1 MDDERGLLDL
11 IIARLG
17 SRQGGRLGS
26 GQGGCFGE
34 FSYREK
40 FLLCESFATEQDFF
54 RQSAADIEAV
64 IGRRLAAPWDI
75 DAMCQMAERDAAQAR
90 LKGINWVS
98 LHSRAYPPLLR
109 EIYDPPVV
117 LFFKGSLP
125 NPEAPL
131 AALVGTRKPSP
142 QAAAQAYRIAHDLAR
157 SGVSVVSGLA
167 LGIDAMAHRG
177 NIEGGAPTVAVL
189 GSGLDNVYPSSNR
202 TLARRALETGGCLLS
217 EYPPGTGP
225 RKWNF
230 PARNRIIS
238 GLARGVLIVEAPEK
252 SGALITARF
261 ALEHNREL
269 WVASCG
275 VAKDDF
281 AEDNEQKAAGG
292 KTAFDRR
299 GTTKLAGEG
308 AGIIRDA
315 SDILEAW
322 NMKMTGLEPPEV
334 TSGVPASGSLAASLA
349 HSLGVEI

>member
-1 MDDERGLLDL
+1 MDYERGLLDL

-17 SRQGGRLGS
+17 GL
-26 GQGGCFGE
+26 
-34 FSYREK
+34 SYREK
-40 FLLCESFATEQDFF
+40 FLLCESLTTEQDFF
-54 RQSAADIEAV
+54 RQSAADIEMI

-75 DAMCQMAERDAAQAR
+75 NGAYQMAQRDAAQAR

-98 LHSRAYPPLLR
+98 WHSPAYPPLLR
-109 EIYDPPVV
+109 EIYDPPAA
-117 LFFKGSLP
+117 LFFRGVLP

-131 AALVGTRKPSP
+131 AALVGTRRPSP
-142 QAAAQAYRIAHDLAR
+142 QSAAQAYRIAHDLAR

-177 NIEGGAPTVAVL
+177 NIEGGAPTAAVL
-189 GSGLDNVYPSSNR
+189 GSGLDKVYPSSNR
-202 TLARRALETGGCLLS
+202 TLARRILETGGCLLS

-225 RKWNF
+225 FKWNF

-269 WVASCG
+269 WVAGCG
-275 VAKDDF
+275 VANGGI
-281 AEDNEQKAAGG
+281 AEDGG
-292 KTAFDRR
+292 RKTAFDRT
-299 GTTKLAGEG
+299 GSTKLAAEG

-315 SDILEAW
+315 SDILKAW
-322 NMKMTGLEPPEV
+322 NMETTGLEPPEI
-334 TSGVPASGSLAASLA
+334 TNGADLASSLARSI
-349 HSLGVEI
+349 GVAL

>member
-1 MDDERGLLDL
+1 MDYERGLLDL
-11 IIARLG
+11 IIARLNKL
-17 SRQGGRLGS
+17 S
-26 GQGGCFGE
+26 C
-34 FSYREK
+34 REK
-40 FLLCESFATEQDFF
+40 LLLCKSFDTEQEFF
-54 RQSAADIEAV
+54 RQSAADMEAM
-64 IGRRLAAPWDI
+64 IGRRLAAPWNI
-75 DAMCQMAERDAAQAR
+75 DRVRRMAERDAAQAR

-98 LHSRAYPPLLR
+98 WHSPAYPPLLR
-109 EIYDPPVV
+109 EIYDPPII
-117 LFFKGSLP
+117 LFFRGKLP

-131 AALVGTRKPSP
+131 VAVVGTRKPSP
-142 QAAAQAYRIAHDLAR
+142 QSAAQAYRIAHDLAR
-157 SGVSVVSGLA
+157 ALISVVSGLA

-189 GSGLDNVYPSSNR
+189 GSGLDKVYPSSNR
-202 TLARRALETGGCLLS
+202 TLARRILETGGCLLS

-225 RKWNF
+225 YKWNF

-261 ALEHNREL
+261 ALEHNREV

-275 VAKDDF
+275 VTG
-281 AEDNEQKAAGG
+281 DNGQ

-299 GTTKLAGEG
+299 GTAKLTTEG

-322 NMKMTGLEPPEV
+322 NMETAGLEPPEI
-334 TSGVPASGSLAASLA
+334 TGGVSASGSLASSLA
-349 HSLGVEI
+349 HSLGIAL

>member
-11 IIARLG
+11 IIARLNG
-17 SRQGGRLGS
+17 
-26 GQGGCFGE
+26 
-34 FSYREK
+34 FSYRER
-40 FLLCESFATEQDFF
+40 FLLCKSFAAEQDFF
-54 RQSAADIEAV
+54 RQSAADIEAM
-64 IGRRLAAPWDI
+64 IGRKLAAPWDI
-75 DAMCQMAERDAAQAR
+75 DAVYRLAQRDAAQAR

-98 LHSRAYPPLLR
+98 WHSPDYPPLLR
-109 EIYDPPVV
+109 EIYDPPAA
-117 LFFKGSLP
+117 LFFRGSLP

-131 AALVGTRKPSP
+131 AAMVGTRKPSP

-189 GSGLDNVYPSSNR
+189 GSGLDKVYPSSNR

-217 EYPPGTGP
+217 EYPPGTSP

-261 ALEHNREL
+261 ALEHNREV

-275 VAKDDF
+275 LTEGDG
-281 AEDNEQKAAGG
+281 QQAAGG

-299 GTTKLAGEG
+299 GTTKLAAEG

-315 SDILEAW
+315 SDILKAW
-322 NMKMTGLEPPEV
+322 NMETTGLEPPEM
-334 TSGVPASGSLAASLA
+334 TSDVPASGRLTLADSLA
-349 HSLGVEI
+349 HSLGVSL

>member
-1 MDDERGLLDL
+1 MDYERGLLDL

-17 SRQGGRLGS
+17 
-26 GQGGCFGE
+26 E

-40 FLLCESFATEQDFF
+40 FILCESFAMEQDFF
-54 RQSAADIEAV
+54 RQSAADIEMI
-64 IGRRLAAPWDI
+64 IGRKLAAPWDI
-75 DAMCQMAERDAAQAR
+75 DRVRRMAERDEAESR

-98 LHSRAYPPLLR
+98 WHSLSYPPLLR
-109 EIYDPPVV
+109 EIYDPPVL
-117 LFFKGSLP
+117 LFFRGSLP

-131 AALVGTRKPSP
+131 AAIVGTRKPSP

-167 LGIDAMAHRG
+167 FGIDTMAHRG
-177 NIEGGAPTVAVL
+177 NVEGGAPTVAVL
-189 GSGLDNVYPSSNR
+189 GSGLDKIYPSSNR
-202 TLARRALETGGCLLS
+202 TLVRRILETGGCLLS
-217 EYPPGTGP
+217 EYPPGTSP
-225 RKWNF
+225 HRWHF

-275 VAKDDF
+275 LT
-281 AEDNEQKAAGG
+281 EDNGQKAA
-292 KTAFDRR
+292 FDRK
-299 GTTKLAGEG
+299 GSTKLAAEG

-315 SDILEAW
+315 SDILKAW
-322 NMKMTGLEPPEV
+322 NMEATGLETEEI
-334 TSGVPASGSLAASLA
+334 TSGATLAASLA
-349 HSLGVEI
+349 HSLGVTL

>member
-1 MDDERGLLDL
+1 MDNERGLLDL

-17 SRQGGRLGS
+17 ARFGGRL
-26 GQGGCFGE
+26 GE

-40 FLLCESFATEQDFF
+40 LLLCESFASERDFL
-54 RQSAADIEAV
+54 RRSAADIEAL
-64 IGRRLAAPWDI
+64 IGRKLAAPWNI
-75 DAMCQMAERDAAQAR
+75 DEVRRLAERDEKQAR
-90 LKGINWVS
+90 LRGINWVS
-98 LHSRAYPPLLR
+98 WRSPAYPPLLR
-109 EIYDPPVV
+109 EIYDPPAV

-131 AALVGTRKPSP
+131 AAIVGTRKPSP
-142 QAAAQAYRIAHDLAR
+142 QSAAWAYRIARDLAR
-157 SGVSVVSGLA
+157 AGVSVVSGLA
-167 LGIDAMAHRG
+167 LGVDAMAHRG
-177 NIEGGAPTVAVL
+177 NIEGGAPTVAAL

-202 TLARRALETGGCLLS
+202 TLARRILETGGCLLS

-275 VAKDDF
+275 L
-281 AEDNEQKAAGG
+281 AEDNGRRAAGSF
-292 KTAFDRR
+292 TAFDRR
-299 GTTKLAGEG
+299 GSTKLAEEG
-308 AGIIRDA
+308 AEIIRDA
-315 SDILEAW
+315 SDILKAW
-322 NMKMTGLEPPEV
+322 NMETAESEPEEE
-334 TSGVPASGSLAASLA
+334 TAGGVSASGGLALAASLA
-349 HSLGVEI
+349 RALGVTM

>member
-1 MDDERGLLDL
+1 MDHERGLLDL
-11 IIARLG
+11 IIARLNK
-17 SRQGGRLGS
+17 
-26 GQGGCFGE
+26 
-34 FSYREK
+34 FSYKEK
-40 FLLCESFATEQDFF
+40 LLLCESFDTEQDFF
-54 RQSAADIEAV
+54 RQSAADIEAMV
-64 IGRRLAAPWDI
+64 SRKLAAPGNI
-75 DAMCQMAERDAAQAR
+75 DKVRRLAERDAAQAR

-98 LHSRAYPPLLR
+98 WRSPAYPPLLR

-117 LFFKGSLP
+117 LFFRGSLP

-131 AALVGTRKPSP
+131 AAIVGTRRPSP
-142 QAAAQAYRIAHDLAR
+142 RAAAQAYRIAHDLAR
-157 SGVSVVSGLA
+157 GGISVVSGLA

-189 GSGLDNVYPSSNR
+189 GSGLDKVYPSSNR

-225 RKWNF
+225 RRWSF

-238 GLARGVLIVEAPEK
+238 GLARGVLIVEAPQR

-261 ALEHNREL
+261 ALEHNREV

-275 VAKDDF
+275 LD
-281 AEDNEQKAAGG
+281 EDNGQKI
-292 KTAFDRR
+292 TFDRR
-299 GTTKLAGEG
+299 GTAKLAAEG

-322 NMKMTGLEPPEV
+322 NMETTGLEPPEI
-334 TSGVPASGSLAASLA
+334 TSGATLAASLA
-349 HSLGVEI
+349 HSIGVSL

>member
-1 MDDERGLLDL
+1 MDYERGLLDL
-11 IIARLG
+11 IITRL
-17 SRQGGRLGS
+17 SKLS
-26 GQGGCFGE
+26 C
-34 FSYREK
+34 REK
-40 FLLCESFATEQDFF
+40 LLLCKSFDTEQDFS
-54 RQSAADIEAV
+54 RQSAADIEAM
-64 IGRRLAAPWDI
+64 IGRKLAAPWNVDKVRRL
-75 DAMCQMAERDAAQAR
+75 AERDAAQSR

-98 LHSRAYPPLLR
+98 WDSRTYPPLLR

-117 LFFKGSLP
+117 LFFKGNLP

-131 AALVGTRKPSP
+131 AAVVGTRKPSP

-189 GSGLDNVYPSSNR
+189 GSGLDKVYPSSNR
-202 TLARRALETGGCLLS
+202 TLARRILETGGCLLS
-217 EYPPGTGP
+217 EYPPGTDP

-252 SGALITARF
+252 SGALITASF

-275 VAKDDF
+275 LTATCSF
-281 AEDNEQKAAGG
+281 TACGAAEGERQ

-299 GTTKLAGEG
+299 GSTKLAEDG

-322 NMKMTGLEPPEV
+322 NMKTTRFEPEEI
-334 TSGVPASGSLAASLA
+334 TSGAALASSLA
-349 HSLGVEI
+349 HSLGVAF

>member
-1 MDDERGLLDL
+1 MDYERGLLDL
-11 IIARLG
+11 IIARLNG
-17 SRQGGRLGS
+17 
-26 GQGGCFGE
+26 

-54 RQSAADIEAV
+54 RRSAADIEAV
-64 IGRRLAAPWDI
+64 IGRKLAAPWNI
-75 DAMCQMAERDAAQAR
+75 DRVRRTAERDAAQAR

-98 LHSRAYPPLLR
+98 WHNPAYPPLLR

-117 LFFKGSLP
+117 LFFRGNLP

-142 QAAAQAYRIAHDLAR
+142 QSAAQAYRIAHELAR
-157 SGVSVVSGLA
+157 AGVSVVSGLA

-177 NIEGGAPTVAVL
+177 NIEGGAPTAAVL
-189 GSGLDNVYPSSNR
+189 GSGLDKVYPSSNR
-202 TLARRALETGGCLLS
+202 TLARRILETGGCLLS

-225 RKWNF
+225 FKWNF

-275 VAKDDF
+275 VAKG
-281 AEDNEQKAAGG
+281 EDSGQKAAGG
-292 KTAFDRR
+292 KTAFDRS
-299 GTTKLAGEG
+299 GSTKLAAEG

-322 NMKMTGLEPPEV
+322 NMETTGLEPPEV
-334 TSGVPASGSLAASLA
+334 TGGVPASGSLALAASLA
-349 HSLGVEI
+349 NSLGVEI

>member
-1 MDDERGLLDL
+1 MDERGLLDL

-17 SRQGGRLGS
+17 S
-26 GQGGCFGE
+26 GCLNE
-34 FSYREK
+34 LSYREK

-54 RQSAADIEAV
+54 RQSAADIEAM
-64 IGRRLAAPWDI
+64 IGRKLESHWDLDKIRRLAD
-75 DAMCQMAERDAAQAR
+75 RDATQSR
-90 LKGINWVS
+90 LRGIKWVS
-98 LHSRAYPPLLR
+98 WHSPAYPPLLR
-109 EIYDPPVV
+109 EIYDSPVV
-117 LFFKGSLP
+117 LFFRGNLP
-125 NPEAPL
+125 NPEVPL

-142 QAAAQAYRIAHDLAR
+142 QAASQAYRIAHDLAR
-157 SGVSVVSGLA
+157 GGLSVVSGLA

-189 GSGLDNVYPSSNR
+189 GSGLDKVYPSSNR
-202 TLARRALETGGCLLS
+202 TLARRILETGGCLLS
-217 EYPPGTGP
+217 EYPPGTSP

-238 GLARGVLIVEAPEK
+238 GLARGVLVVEAPQK

-275 VAKDDF
+275 LAACGTAKL
-281 AEDNEQKAAGG
+281 AED
-292 KTAFDRR
+292 
-299 GTTKLAGEG
+299 G

-322 NMKMTGLEPPEV
+322 NMTSDRVDTGPELAGLR
-334 TSGVPASGSLAASLA
+334 SEGAASGEALAASLA
-349 HSLGVEI
+349 QSIGVSL

>member
-1 MDDERGLLDL
+1 MDHERGLLGL

-17 SRQGGRLGS
+17 GRLGK
-26 GQGGCFGE
+26 

-40 FLLCESFATEQDFF
+40 LLLCESFNTERELL
-54 RQSAADIEAV
+54 RQSAEDIEAL
-64 IGRRLAAPWDI
+64 IGRRLTSHWDL
-75 DAMCQMAERDAAQAR
+75 DTMYWLAERDAERAR

-98 LHSRAYPPLLR
+98 WYSSAYPPLLR
-109 EIYDPPVV
+109 EIYDPPIV
-117 LFFKGSLP
+117 LFFKGNLP

-131 AALVGTRKPSP
+131 AAIVGTRKPSP
-142 QAAAQAYRIAHDLAR
+142 QSAAQSYRIAHDLAR
-157 SGVSVVSGLA
+157 SGVSVISGLA
-167 LGIDAMAHRG
+167 LGIDGMAHRG

-202 TLARRALETGGCLLS
+202 PLARRILETGGCLLS

-261 ALEHNREL
+261 ALEHNREV
-269 WVASCG
+269 WVAACG
-275 VAKDDF
+275 L
-281 AEDNEQKAAGG
+281 AEDDGQKAAGG
-292 KTAFDRR
+292 KTAFDRKGSTR
-299 GTTKLAGEG
+299 LAADG

-322 NMKMTGLEPPEV
+322 DMETTGLEMPEIA
-334 TSGVPASGSLAASLA
+334 SGVSASSGLALAASLA
-349 HSLGVEI
+349 HSLDVPLE

>member
-1 MDDERGLLDL
+1 MDYERGLLDL
-11 IIARLG
+11 IIARLNE
-17 SRQGGRLGS
+17 L
-26 GQGGCFGE
+26 
-34 FSYREK
+34 SYREK
-40 FLLCESFATEQDFF
+40 FLLCGSFAAEHELF
-54 RQSAADIEAV
+54 RRSAADIEAI
-64 IGRRLAAPWDI
+64 IGRKLNAPWNLDEI
-75 DAMCQMAERDAAQAR
+75 RRMAEHDEAAAR
-90 LKGINWVS
+90 LRGINWVS
-98 LHSRAYPPLLR
+98 CHSPAYPPLLR

-117 LFFKGSLP
+117 LFFKGNLP

-142 QAAAQAYRIAHDLAR
+142 QSAAQAYCIAHDLAR
-157 SGVSVVSGLA
+157 AGVSVVSGLA

-189 GSGLDNVYPSSNR
+189 GSGLDKVYPSSNR

-217 EYPPGTGP
+217 EYQPGMGP

-275 VAKDDF
+275 LN
-281 AEDNEQKAAGG
+281 EDNGQKAAGS
-292 KTAFDRR
+292 KTAGGRAAFDRR
-299 GTTKLAGEG
+299 GSTKLAADG

-322 NMKMTGLEPPEV
+322 NMEMTGLEPPEA
-334 TSGVPASGSLAASLA
+334 TSGTALAASLA
-349 HSLGVEI
+349 HSLGVVL